1 MAPTRPNKKSKKR
14 NENQTA
20 SPRALLELAAAQ
32 LEQGDL
38 ETALSAA
45 QNALEATGEGGDFEL
60 RALDLLG
67 HIYVEVGEI
76 EDARACFTR
85 AVHLDPDGTLDE
97 KIGGGPE
104 KFLWLAQL
112 SEDGGQDSVRWFERG
127 ASALRSQIQVLADLP
142 KRTAE
147 QEALLEEKKRKLAG
161 TLCGVAEV
169 YMTDLSWEADA
180 EQRCEALVTE
190 ATLVAPGLA
199 ESWQT
204 VANVRISQARVEDAR
219 AALTR
224 SMEIWAGLP
233 TTHPDVPDFPARV
246 SLTRLLLEVEMEK
259 EALDVVERLVGDDDE
274 SVEAWYLGG
283 WGQYISGEKVKQQV
297 KEKKAEADEE
307 EEEWKTPWASARRW
321 LRQCLRLFEQQE
333 YEDDRLGDH
342 AKELLASIDKELGP
356 APENDDDDDD
366 DDAWEDAND
375 SGEDEEMAG

>member
-1 MAPTRPNKKSKKR
+1 MAPTRPIKKSKNR
-14 NENQTA
+14 DDNQAA
-20 SPRALLELAAAQ
+20 SPRALLELAAIK

-38 ETALSAA
+38 ESALSAA

-67 HIYVEVGEI
+67 HVYIEVGEI
-76 EDARACFTR
+76 DDARQCFAR
-85 AVHLDPDGTLDE
+85 AVDLDPDGTLDE

-104 KFLWLAQL
+104 KFLWMAQL
-112 SEDGGQDSVRWFERG
+112 SETGGQDSVRWFERG

-142 KRTAE
+142 KRTPE
-147 QEALLEEKKRKLAG
+147 QEAALEEKKRKLAG

-169 YMTDLSWEADA
+169 YMTDLSWEPDA

-204 VANVRISQARVEDAR
+204 VANVRISQQRVEDAR

-233 TTHPDVPDFPARV
+233 STHPDVPDFPARV
-246 SLTRLLLEVEMEK
+246 GLTRLLLEVEMEK
-259 EALDVVERLVGDDDE
+259 EAMDVVERLVGDDDE

-283 WGQYISGEKVKQQV
+283 WGQYISGEKA
-297 KEKKAEADEE
+297 KEQISNGAKPEGV
-307 EEEWKTPWASARRW
+307 EEEWKALWSSARRW

-333 YEDDRLGDH
+333 YEDERLGDH
-342 AKELLASIDKELGP
+342 AKELLASIDKEIGP

-366 DDAWEDAND
+366 DGWEDADD
-375 SGEDEEMAG
+375 SNEDEEMTG

>member
-1 MAPTRPNKKSKKR
+1 MAPTRPTKKSKKR
-14 NENQTA
+14 NESQAA
-20 SPRALLELAAAQ
+20 SPRTLLDLAAAR
-32 LEQGDL
+32 LEIGDL

-67 HIYVEVGEI
+67 HVYVEIGEI
-76 EDARACFTR
+76 EDARQCFTR
-85 AVHLDPDGTLDE
+85 AVDLDPDGTLDE

-127 ASALRSQIQVLADLP
+127 ASALRNQIQGLVDLP
-142 KRTAE
+142 KRNPE

-204 VANVRISQARVEDAR
+204 VANVRISQTRVEDAR

-233 TTHPDVPDFPARV
+233 STHPDVPDFPARV

-259 EALDVVERLVGDDDE
+259 EAMDVVERLVGDDDE

-283 WGQYISGEKVKQQV
+283 WGQYLSGEKAKQQANGAKQPEGV
-297 KEKKAEADEE
+297 AE
-307 EEEWKTPWASARRW
+307 EEEWKTLWRSARRW
-321 LRQCLRLFEQQE
+321 LRQCLRLFQQQE

-366 DDAWEDAND
+366 DGWEDADD
-375 SGEDEEMAG
+375 SNEDEEMAG